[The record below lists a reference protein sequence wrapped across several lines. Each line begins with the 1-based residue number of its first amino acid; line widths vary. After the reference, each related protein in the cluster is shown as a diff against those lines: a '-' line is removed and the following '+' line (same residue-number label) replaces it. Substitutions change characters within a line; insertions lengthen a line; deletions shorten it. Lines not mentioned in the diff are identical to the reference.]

1 MARLNEAEKRDFIS
15 QMIILVE
22 QEKDRLMDNGYDAS
36 TKVNALKVKKNEAD
50 SSEMA
55 QQEAAAKAKEAT
67 KLSNDKLNDAYRE
80 ASNFADILS
89 GLLGRDDEMVKKMR
103 KFRK

>member
-15 QMIILVE
+15 QMILLVE
-22 QEKDRLMDNGYDAS
+22 QEKNRLMDNGYDA
-36 TKVNALKVKKNEAD
+36 TAKMNALKVKKKESD
-50 SSEMA
+50 SSEIA
-55 QQEAAAKAKEAT
+55 QQEAAARAKEAT
-67 KLSNDKLNDAYRE
+67 KRSNDKLNDAYRE

-89 GLLGRDDEMVKKMR
+89 GLLGRDDELIKRMR